1 MKQKNPVG
9 MLFVD
14 INKLKFVNDNYGH
27 EEGDFYIRAVADNL
41 KQLIKKEQLL
51 MRYGGDEFVVLGK
64 CERGDEFDQLMNDL
78 NPRIEKI
85 KSEYGKEY
93 DMSVSIGFQ
102 SVPITKGFKLDQ
114 LIEKADREMYKM
126 KSREDI

>member
-1 MKQKNPVG
+1 
-9 MLFVD
+9 
-14 INKLKFVNDNYGH
+14 
-27 EEGDFYIRAVADNL
+27 
-41 KQLIKKEQLL
+41 
-51 MRYGGDEFVVLGK
+51 
-64 CERGDEFDQLMNDL
+64 MNDL

-85 KSEYGKEY
+85 KSENGKEY